1 MINEINITQAVKKL
15 YEEEQMRMLVEEVL
29 DDTKNGASHSLLAE
43 VKALMSK
50 AQKKPADNVIPFP
63 VNRVH
68 RHKIG
73 QIQLLAAAGQNL
85 GSWYQQPLLFASA
98 GFSVDVRKVIG
109 SANEVDVYLQA
120 INKPTDIVES
130 FFNMFS
136 GKSVTLTF
144 TLNGQI
150 LLEANIYVDGQDQ
163 RAEGSG
169 HVYHAADWDA
179 HGSLEVDVSF

>member
-1 MINEINITQAVKKL
+1 MITEINITQAVKQL
-15 YEEEQMRMLVEEVL
+15 YEQEQMRMLVNEVL
-29 DDTKNGASHSLLAE
+29 NETKEGASGALLAE

-50 AQKKPADNVIPFP
+50 ANKKSAGNVIPFP
-63 VNRVH
+63 IDRIN

-109 SANEVDVYLQA
+109 SDNEVDVYLQA
-120 INKPTDIVES
+120 VNETTDIVES
-130 FFNMFS
+130 FFTLFA
-136 GKSVTLTF
+136 GKSVKLTF

-169 HVYHAADWDA
+169 PVYQAEVSGT
-179 HGSLEVDVSF
+179 HGSLEVDVSL